1 MTYKSPLRTAA
12 LIIFCLMLA
21 IILREIVRAET
32 MDPEPVP
39 EYEVI
44 TYEEYLATYEPSE
57 SPTIDFD
64 VEVKEQVGEI
74 EELLTVKESVA
85 AVYKVT
91 AYCPCPKCCGEW
103 SDGFTYT
110 GDLAHEGTTIAVD
123 PEVIPLGTIVYIEG
137 VGERIAQDIGGAI
150 DGNDIDLFFY
160 SHEAALAFGI
170 QYLEVTVVDSN

>member
-1 MTYKSPLRTAA
+1 MTYKSPLKTAA

-21 IILREIVRAET
+21 IILREIVRAEAAA
-32 MDPEPVP
+32 VVQ
-39 EYEVI
+39 YEVI

-57 SPTIDFD
+57 SPTPIET
-64 VEVKEQVGEI
+64 VEVEQQVGERV
-74 EELLTVKESVA
+74 EVVTSLGPQAE
-85 AVYKVT
+85 VYTIT
-91 AYCPCPKCCGEW
+91 AYCSCSKCCGEW
-103 SDGFTYT
+103 SDGFTYS

-150 DGNDIDLFFY
+150 DGNEIDLFFY

-170 QYLEVTVVDSN
+170 QYLEVTVIQ